1 MCYNENGDVM
11 NEEDITKTVVDNM
24 INEETEKIIN
34 LMRECNISDGV
45 IMLTIFGIG
54 THTEYYKVLYN
65 RINNQRDNINDD
77 ILKKEVSHIFHEI
90 DRNE

>member
-77 ILKKEVSHIFHEI
+77 IVKKEVSHIFHEI